1 MSQFFDQA
9 SLVMVPS
16 GYKDGKVYSQKPLST
31 DGELTF
37 SRGSDIEATR
47 VASNGYIEKAKVN
60 LLLRSNSFDTIWG
73 ATSVSVT
80 GGQAGYDGTNN
91 AWLIDITAGT
101 SSQRVNQTISESGVL
116 TFSVYAKAGTLN
128 WISLRGDAPAVSEA
142 YFNLATGAL
151 GNLAGAGIDSSIES
165 VGSGW
170 YRCSV
175 SFVDTTI
182 VRIYLA
188 TDDNDVS
195 QSSGN
200 VYIQDAQLNYGLV
213 AQEYQET
220 TTTSVVSGITN
231 DMPRLDYSGGASC
244 PSLLLEPSR
253 QNYATQSEY
262 IGAWAQSATIGTD
275 NFAVSP
281 EGVQNASKVS
291 ASLTS
296 ATHFIQLTG
305 GAVGNTAT
313 ISLFAKA
320 DTGSYIQLT
329 NPYSGG
335 IFANFDVATG
345 VVGTKGASCISS
357 DIEDYGNGYYRCIAV
372 FDNTGFNSNIYRHY
386 IVPSASAAFG
396 LSWLPA
402 SDTSLFIY
410 GHSWEAGSYSTSYI
424 PTYGTSASRTQDAAS
439 KTGIS
444 SLIGQTEGTALLDF
458 QYNGAQESIIM
469 DIAASGLSP
478 QDRIILYQPSGGFV
492 QFIIFENNVQQ
503 VSIASSSYAIGE
515 RLKVG
520 IAYKTNDFAFYI
532 NGVQIG
538 TDNSGSVPATSRIDI
553 GNRQDGTY
561 PAPISV
567 NQTLL
572 FTTRLSNADLAT
584 LTTL

>member
-1 MSQFFDQA
+1 MSYYSEA
-9 SLVMVPS
+9 SLVMIPS
-16 GYKDGKVYSQKPLST
+16 GVKDGKVYSAKPV
-31 DGELTF
+31 DGSGDLTF

-60 LLLRSNSFDTIWG
+60 LLLQSNSFDTTW
-73 ATSVSVT
+73 ANSNTTET

-91 AWLIDITAGT
+91 AWLIEKTAT
-101 SSQRVNQTISESGVL
+101 ASARILQAVAVTGVQ
-116 TFSVYAKAGTLN
+116 TFSVYAKAGSLN
-128 WISLRGDAPAVSEA
+128 WISMLLLGSGIPDVWFDLS
-142 YFNLATGAL
+142 NGTIGA
-151 GNLAGAGIDSSIES
+151 NSDNINTKIES
-165 VGSGW
+165 VGNGF
-170 YRCSV
+170 YRCSISYNV
-175 SFVDTTI
+175 TI
-182 VRIYLA
+182 AEVRIYPA
-188 TDDNDVS
+188 EANGSAAAVA
-195 QSSGN
+195 GN
-200 VYIQDAQLNYGLV
+200 IIIQDAQLNYGLV
-213 AQEYQET
+213 AQDYVET

-231 DMPRLDYSGGASC
+231 DMPRLDYSGGVSC

-357 DIEDYGNGYYRCIAV
+357 DIEDYGNGWYRCIAV

-424 PTYGTSASRTQDAAS
+424 PTYGTSNSRLADS
-439 KTGIS
+439 CHKTGIS
-444 SLIGQTEGTALLDF
+444 SLIGQTEGT
-458 QYNGAQESIIM
+458 
-469 DIAASGLSP
+469 
-478 QDRIILYQPSGGFV
+478 
-492 QFIIFENNVQQ
+492 IFLE
-503 VSIASSSYAIGE
+503 IE
-515 RLKVG
+515 RK
-520 IAYKTNDFAFYI
+520 D
-532 NGVQIG
+532 G
-538 TDNSGSVPATSRIDI
+538 TDAEPVWLS
-553 GNRQDGTY
+553 DGTY
-561 PAPISV
+561 ANYIYFVTGNTNTRFIGVTGGSQWNITIAALSKGVHKIAGAYKQNDIVLYVDGV
-567 NQTLL
+567 NVGEDTTANIPTCSLLGLGYENGNVYNNADPYKQVLL
-572 FTTRLSNADLAT
+572 FKTRLSNADLAT
-584 LTTL
+584 LTA

>member
-1 MSQFFDQA
+1 MSYYSEA
-9 SLVMVPS
+9 SLVMIPS
-16 GYKDGKVYSQKPLST
+16 GVKDGKVYSAKPV
-31 DGELTF
+31 DGSGDLTF

-47 VASNGYIEKAKVN
+47 VAANGYIEKAKVN
-60 LLLRSNSFDTIWG
+60 LVLQSNSFDTTW
-73 ATSVSVT
+73 ANANSTET
-80 GGQAGYDGTNN
+80 GGQPDKDGGTN
-91 AWLIDITAGT
+91 AWLIESTVAGGYI
-101 SSQRVNQTISESGVL
+101 NQSIVDSGIITISV
-116 TFSVYAKAGTLN
+116 FAKAGTLN
-128 WISLRGDAPAVSEA
+128 WLRITEFGGANAWFDLQNGVVGSTFSGSNGISR
-142 YFNLATGAL
+142 
-151 GNLAGAGIDSSIES
+151 SITS
-165 VGSGW
+165 VGGGW
-170 YRCSV
+170 YRCSMTTKSGGN
-175 SFVDTTI
+175 SFRLYPSTADNSEASIGNI
-182 VRIYLA
+182 VIM
-188 TDDNDVS
+188 N
-195 QSSGN
+195 
-200 VYIQDAQLNYGLV
+200 AQRNYGLV

-262 IGAWAQSATIGTD
+262 IGDWAQSATIGTD

-357 DIEDYGNGYYRCIAV
+357 DIEDYGNGWYRCIAV

-410 GHSWEAGSYSTSYI
+410 GHSWEAESYPTSYI
-424 PTYGTSASRTQDAAS
+424 PTYGTSATRTADSAS

-444 SLIGQTEGTALLDF
+444 SLIGVNGGSIYMDFDVNGVNAGGAYLFDLSDGTNFDTNRISMYWINNSDF
-458 QYNGAQESIIM
+458 VLFYGYGGTYTS
-469 DIAASGLSP
+469 ASYTSN
-478 QDRIILYQPSGGFV
+478 F
-492 QFIIFENNVQQ
+492 
-503 VSIASSSYAIGE
+503 ATTK
-515 RLKVG
+515 KVG
-520 IAYKTNDFAFYI
+520 VRWTSTQLQVIIDGVAQTAVTYEIA
-532 NGVQIG
+532 
-538 TDNSGSVPATSRIDI
+538 
-553 GNRQDGTY
+553 RQL
-561 PAPISV
+561 
-567 NQTLL
+567 N
-572 FTTRLSNADLAT
+572 
-584 LTTL
+584 